1 MKLSTLLENSSCQ
14 YDSTLAELSIN
25 RIVFDTRQVTAGS
38 LFVALRG
45 NRQNGHEFIQ
55 EAMKRGAVAALVDDP
70 AFASPR
76 MILVDDTRRLLPE
89 LAQRFFNYPAQ
100 DISLYGITGTN
111 GKSTT
116 AWLIFEM
123 LRQISDPVGLIGTI
137 QTRIDDTWFQNE
149 LTTPDPLFLAQ
160 FLRYLV
166 DVKGS
171 DCVMEVSSHGIDQK
185 RVQGLQFHTLLF
197 TNLSPEHLDYHHDIE
212 EYFSVKASLMRD
224 HPDSKRIVNI
234 DTEWGQRLAHELN
247 GAVTISCLDEQADF
261 FVAQTMYGNN
271 GTRFTVRHQGF
282 GVVVNSPLLG
292 AYNVEN
298 ALAALVALAVNGTP
312 LVNAARLLENAAQI
326 PGRLERSQLPGGG
339 ALIIDYAHTPDAFA
353 RLFEEVE
360 RLGYENVITIFGAGG
375 ERDRSKRPLMGE
387 LACRY
392 SDHLFLTDDNPR
404 HEDPAIIVQDILS
417 GCDDEKVE
425 VIHDRAEAIQTALT
439 QMTPDT
445 LLLLLGKGHETYQV
459 IGDDKQYFNER
470 EIIAAATR

>member
-1 MKLSTLLENSSCQ
+1 MKLSTLLENSSCKI
-14 YDSTLAELSIN
+14 DSSLAELSIN

-38 LFVALRG
+38 LFVALKG
-45 NRQNGHEFIQ
+45 NRQDGHLFIQ
-55 EAMKRGAVAALVDDP
+55 EAMKLGAVAALVDDP
-70 AFASPR
+70 AYASAR
-76 MILVDDTRRLLPE
+76 SILVEDTRLFLPE
-89 LAQRFFNYPAQ
+89 LAQRFFSYPAQ

-123 LRQISDPVGLIGTI
+123 LRQTESPVGLIGTI
-137 QTRIDDTWFQNE
+137 QTKIDDTWFQNE

-171 DCVMEVSSHGIDQK
+171 NCVMEVSSHGIDQK
-185 RVQGLQFHTLLF
+185 RVRGLRFHTLLF

-212 EYFSVKASLMRD
+212 EYFSVKASLLRD
-224 HPDSKRIVNI
+224 YPDSKRIINI
-234 DTEWGQRLAHELN
+234 DTDWGQRLAHELN
-247 GAVTISCLDEQADF
+247 GSVTLSCRDEQADF
-261 FVAQTMYGNN
+261 FVDQIMYGNS

-298 ALAALVALAVNGTP
+298 ALAALVALTVNGTP
-312 LVNAARLLENAAQI
+312 LGNAALLLEHVAQI
-326 PGRLERSQLPGGG
+326 PGRLERSELPGGG

-353 RLFEEVE
+353 RLFEEIE
-360 RLGYENVITIFGAGG
+360 RLGYKNVITVFGAGG
-375 ERDRSKRPLMGE
+375 ERDRIKRPLMGE

-392 SDHLFLTDDNPR
+392 SNHLFLTDDNPR
-404 HEDPAIIVQDILS
+404 HEDPAIIIGDIMS
-417 GCDDEKVE
+417 GCIDDKVE
-425 VIHDRAEAIQTALT
+425 VIHDRAEAIRTAVE

-459 IGDDKQYFNER
+459 VGDEKQYFNER

>member
-1 MKLSTLLENSSCQ
+1 M
-14 YDSTLAELSIN
+14 
-25 RIVFDTRQVTAGS
+25 
-38 LFVALRG
+38 
-45 NRQNGHEFIQ
+45 
-55 EAMKRGAVAALVDDP
+55 
-70 AFASPR
+70 
-76 MILVDDTRRLLPE
+76 
-89 LAQRFFNYPAQ
+89 
-100 DISLYGITGTN
+100 
-111 GKSTT
+111 
-116 AWLIFEM
+116 
-123 LRQISDPVGLIGTI
+123 
-137 QTRIDDTWFQNE
+137 
-149 LTTPDPLFLAQ
+149 
-160 FLRYLV
+160 
-166 DVKGS
+166 
-171 DCVMEVSSHGIDQK
+171 
-185 RVQGLQFHTLLF
+185 
-197 TNLSPEHLDYHHDIE
+197 
-212 EYFSVKASLMRD
+212 
-224 HPDSKRIVNI
+224 
-234 DTEWGQRLAHELN
+234 
-247 GAVTISCLDEQADF
+247 
-261 FVAQTMYGNN
+261 
-271 GTRFTVRHQGF
+271 
-282 GVVVNSPLLG
+282 VVNSPLLG